1 MCITII
7 MNNKM
12 YCVDPK
18 PNHEEILLKSEQ
30 SLTLSQFTGK
40 FIEQTNRFS
49 HWEVYIST
57 RCKKKVDKDEIIQI

>member
-40 FIEQTNRFS
+40 FI
-49 HWEVYIST
+49 
-57 RCKKKVDKDEIIQI
+57 

>member
-1 MCITII
+1 

-12 YCVDPK
+12 YCVDLK

-40 FIEQTNRFS
+40 FI
-49 HWEVYIST
+49 
-57 RCKKKVDKDEIIQI
+57 